1 MQYISHSYG
10 KGKSHY
16 SIFGNLWYTLK
27 SLWEWK
33 KSAVLIILL
42 VFIPSVA
49 GSYAQTLLPSVVVQ
63 DLEEGVGLAVL
74 VIHIVGIC
82 LVRWI
87 GNTCDYAANLW
98 FERSMPSFLQFFR
111 KKFTAKIMDLDYDR
125 LEDGPSRETIGNV
138 AAALRYGR
146 GLYGMPDLLIG
157 GSSCLILLTFYGILI
172 ARVGLWLL
180 LVVMISVALNYVLLS
195 VARKMY
201 SVYYGENSRYAS
213 RTAYLSTQAGDAAA
227 GKDIR
232 IYRLQKLFLKKY
244 EESLKEMDR
253 LFGKIHFWY
262 QVRGIFSSLLMF
274 ARNGIIYGALLY
286 LLTGGEISAS
296 GLVYYISLLSSFAGF
311 FNWLVYM
318 ILSYNSANM
327 SMSYVRDFLSW
338 ENAWVRPENPARTE
352 AMKKRP
358 AKLELRHV
366 SFSYPGSE
374 TQVLKDVNLVLEP
387 GEKLA
392 LLGLNGAGK
401 TTLVK
406 LICGFYEPTGGEILL
421 NDIPVREYQREEYY
435 SLLSVLFQDYTML
448 PLSLDENLTG
458 CGEEERNPEKLERSL
473 RLSGFE
479 ERYHRLPRKGKTP
492 MLSGVQAGGVDF
504 SGGEYQKL
512 LFARALYQESP
523 LIILDEPTAALDP
536 IAENELYQNFSE
548 AMENATAVYISHR
561 LASTQFCDRIV
572 LLENGRIVEEGTHE
586 ELMRAGGSYAKLY
599 EMQSRYYA

>member
-1 MQYISHSYG
+1 
-10 KGKSHY
+10 
-16 SIFGNLWYTLK
+16 
-27 SLWEWK
+27 
-33 KSAVLIILL
+33 
-42 VFIPSVA
+42 
-49 GSYAQTLLPSVVVQ
+49 
-63 DLEEGVGLAVL
+63 
-74 VIHIVGIC
+74 
-82 LVRWI
+82 
-87 GNTCDYAANLW
+87 
-98 FERSMPSFLQFFR
+98 
-111 KKFTAKIMDLDYDR
+111 
-125 LEDGPSRETIGNV
+125 
-138 AAALRYGR
+138 
-146 GLYGMPDLLIG
+146 
-157 GSSCLILLTFYGILI
+157 
-172 ARVGLWLL
+172 
-180 LVVMISVALNYVLLS
+180 
-195 VARKMY
+195 
-201 SVYYGENSRYAS
+201 
-213 RTAYLSTQAGDAAA
+213 
-227 GKDIR
+227 
-232 IYRLQKLFLKKY
+232 
-244 EESLKEMDR
+244 
-253 LFGKIHFWY
+253 
-262 QVRGIFSSLLMF
+262 
-274 ARNGIIYGALLY
+274 
-286 LLTGGEISAS
+286 
-296 GLVYYISLLSSFAGF
+296 
-311 FNWLVYM
+311 
-318 ILSYNSANM
+318 
-327 SMSYVRDFLSW
+327 
-338 ENAWVRPENPARTE
+338 
-352 AMKKRP
+352 MKKRP

-492 MLSGVQAGGVDF
+492 MLSGVQEGGVDF

-548 AMENATAVYISHR
+548 AMENSTAVYISHR